1 MQRKWVIA
9 LLVALLA
16 MTGAAAQDDETSTDA
31 EEAPPAAEITVIK
44 SVSNDGGA
52 TWDDAQL
59 APGISVEE
67 GDELHYLIQIVNSGD
82 YALTGVTLTDTLL
95 DTSSCE
101 IPDMLEPGDLVE
113 CVVGPLT
120 APAGAILNTVLVTAQ
135 YNGETLTATDSA
147 YAFSGDVAVL
157 NIEKMVGVGGAWFA
171 ADNAPGLTVPHDGEV
186 RFRITVSNDG
196 TETFTGITLTDS
208 MFPLDG
214 CDIPAELPAGLSFEC
229 VVGPIEL
236 DEDEG
241 ALVNTATVTAVAG
254 GETFTA
260 SDQAHF
266 TVSEEDSGA
275 IIIIEGPIS
284 EINGNIIVIFDIDI
298 EIGEDDPILLV
309 IQIGDVIRVE
319 GSSGSGNVII
329 AIVVVIINVDIY
341 VGDNPDQ
348 VYRDDGQ
355 CGNPPPPWAPAHGW
369 RRKCQGVS
377 VQSGSLPPGLRNKV
391 NVKIK
396 IKIK

>member
-1 MQRKWVIA
+1 MKRKWIIA
-9 LLVALLA
+9 LLVALMA
-16 MTGAAAQDDETSTDA
+16 VTGVAAQDDETLTDA

-59 APGISVEE
+59 APGLAVEE

-95 DTSSCE
+95 DTSSCA
-101 IPDMLEPGDLVE
+101 IPETLEPGDLAE
-113 CVVGPLT
+113 CTVGPMV

-157 NIEKMVGVGGAWFA
+157 NIEKMVGLGGVWFA
-171 ADNAPGLTVPHDGEV
+171 ADSAPGLTVPHDGEV

-196 TETFTGITLTDS
+196 TETFTNITLTDS

-214 CDIPAELPAGLSFEC
+214 CTIPAELPAGLSFEC

-236 DEDEG
+236 DEDDG
-241 ALVNTATVTAVAG
+241 ALVNTATVTAVAN

-266 TVSEEDSGA
+266 NVSDEDSGA

-298 EIGEDDPILLV
+298 QLSPDDPILLV
-309 IQIGDVIRVE
+309 IQIGDFIRVE
-319 GSSGSGNVII
+319 GSAGDNNII
-329 AIVVVIINVDIY
+329 VAIVVVIIDVDIY

-377 VQSGSLPPGLRNKV
+377 VQSGALPPGLRNKV
-391 NVKIK
+391 KIKVKIK
-396 IKIK
+396 IK

>member
-16 MTGAAAQDDETSTDA
+16 MTGAAAQDQETSTDA
-31 EEAPPAAEITVIK
+31 EEALPTAEITVIK

-82 YALTGVTLTDTLL
+82 YAVTGVTLTDTLL

-101 IPDMLEPGDLVE
+101 IPDTLEPGDLVE
-113 CVVGPLT
+113 CVVGPMI

-135 YNGETLTATDSA
+135 YDGETLTATDSA

-196 TETFTGITLTDS
+196 TETFTNIALTDS

-298 EIGEDDPILLV
+298 AISVDDPILLV

-319 GSSGSGNVII
+319 GSSGGSNVII

>member
-101 IPDMLEPGDLVE
+101 IPETLEPGDLVE
-113 CVVGPLT
+113 CTVGPMT

-135 YNGETLTATDSA
+135 YDGETLTATDSA
-147 YAFSGDVAVL
+147 YAFSGDIAVL

-171 ADNAPGLTVPHDGEV
+171 ADNAPGLTVLHDGEV

-196 TETFTGITLTDS
+196 TETFTNIALTDS

-266 TVSEEDSGA
+266 TVSEEDSGP
-275 IIIIEGPIS
+275 IIIIEGPVTA
-284 EINGNIIVIFDIDI
+284 INGNIIVIFDIDI
-298 EIGEDDPILLV
+298 QVSVDDPILVV
-309 IQIGDVIRVE
+309 IQIGDFLRVE
-319 GSSGSGNVII
+319 GSPGSNNIIVAVVIVII
-329 AIVVVIINVDIY
+329 DVDIY
-341 VGDNPDQ
+341 VGTNPDQ